1 MTQVS
6 DRAFSE
12 LQGAAA
18 GRLPESAQAVL
29 WPTLGGLA
37 TGLVALAYPEVLY
50 QGFGNVNAIL
60 EARGS
65 DYAPAVLLQI
75 VAAKVAVTTICQR
88 SGLVGGIYAPSIFM
102 GGECFRFLIAAVLCS
117 TVLPTSRSP
126 PS

>member
-1 MTQVS
+1 M
-6 DRAFSE
+6 
-12 LQGAAA
+12 
-18 GRLPESAQAVL
+18 
-29 WPTLGGLA
+29 GGLG
-37 TGLVALAYPEVLY
+37 TGLIALAYPEVLY

-88 SGLVGGIYAPSIFM
+88 SGLVGGIYTPSIFM